1 MGFIKKI
8 FNNNSVNNEPLI
20 SWAMLDGIDNM
31 TEIIDKSKNSTL
43 IIFKHSTRCGISS
56 SILRKFEK
64 KTNTTSS
71 TDKKLF
77 YFLNV
82 IKHRDVSNEIEK
94 RFSVRHE
101 SPQILIVKNNEVIKH
116 DSHYSILDIELADY

>member
-8 FNNNSVNNEPLI
+8 FNNNTVNNEPLI
-20 SWAMLDGIDNM
+20 NWVMMDGIDNM
-31 TEIIDKSKNSTL
+31 TDIIDKSKNSTL
-43 IIFKHSTRCGISS
+43 IIFKHSTRCGISG

-64 KTNTTSS
+64 KASIRL

-82 IKHRDVSNEIEK
+82 IKHRDVSNELEK

-101 SPQILIVKNNEVIKH
+101 SPQVLIVKNNEVIKH
-116 DSHYSILDIELADY
+116 DSHYSILDIELADF

>member
-1 MGFIKKI
+1 M
-8 FNNNSVNNEPLI
+8 
-20 SWAMLDGIDNM
+20 MDGIDNM
-31 TEIIDKSKNSTL
+31 TDIIDKSKNSTL
-43 IIFKHSTRCGISS
+43 IIFKHSTRCGISG

-64 KTNTTSS
+64 KVSINL

-101 SPQILIVKNNEVIKH
+101 SPQVLIVKNNEVIKH
-116 DSHYSILDIELADY
+116 DSHYSILDIELADF

>member
-8 FNNNSVNNEPLI
+8 FNNDTVKEEPLI
-20 SWAMLDGIDNM
+20 NWAIMDGIDNM
-31 TEIIDKSKNSTL
+31 TEIIDKSKINTL
-43 IIFKHSTRCGISS
+43 IIFKHSSRCGMSS

-64 KTNTTSS
+64 KTSTAL

-77 YFLNV
+77 YFVNV
-82 IKHRDVSNEIEK
+82 IKHRDVSKEIEK

-101 SPQILIVKNNEVIKH
+101 SPQVLIVKNNEVIKH
-116 DSHYSILDIELADY
+116 DSHYSILDIELADF

>member
-8 FNNNSVNNEPLI
+8 FNNNTVNNEPLVN
-20 SWAMLDGIDNM
+20 WAMIDGIDTM
-31 TEIIDKSKNSTL
+31 TEIIDNAKNSTL
-43 IIFKHSTRCGISS
+43 IIFKHSSRCGMSS

-64 KTNTTSS
+64 KTSTTF

-82 IKHRDVSNEIEK
+82 IKHKDVSDEIEK
-94 RFSVRHE
+94 RFSIRHE
-101 SPQILIVKNNEVIKH
+101 SPQVLIVKNNEVIKH
-116 DSHYSILDIELADY
+116 DSHYSILDIDLADF